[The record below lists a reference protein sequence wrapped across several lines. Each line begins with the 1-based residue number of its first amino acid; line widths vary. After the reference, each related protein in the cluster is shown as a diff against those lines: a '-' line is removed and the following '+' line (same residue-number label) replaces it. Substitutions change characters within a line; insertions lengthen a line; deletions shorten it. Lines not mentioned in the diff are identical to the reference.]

1 MVICAR
7 MAENDEP
14 RRKSEADQTLI
25 GVPPP
30 RIESSV
36 EALHRAPV
44 YVRSGTSVADVEPA
58 LASAPHGSSSRRAS
72 EVPVAVPSL
81 RAGKERGF
89 ATRDRWLE
97 LARTRPVLWMV
108 VAPVLTA
115 LLAVWLG
122 HHGAAHRTAAVGS
135 RNRVAEPVASAPA
148 MPPAVS
154 ITELEAKPP
163 GSLSAR
169 ELVLLADARSERE
182 RGAASA
188 LRQKVEA
195 NPALASDSN
204 VQNELLRF
212 ANDDRTARDALAAMA
227 ALEPP
232 VGADLLYEVWTRTPE
247 RSDTTELARA
257 LLYSADLRPKTSPAL
272 AVALALRAAESCEQ
286 YRAILPEALKLG
298 DRRAV
303 HLLTKLNVKRGCG
316 PKKNEDCFAC
326 LRAAKDE
333 LSATINAV
341 KSRHP
346 PSYAAD

>member
-1 MVICAR
+1 
-7 MAENDEP
+7 
-14 RRKSEADQTLI
+14 
-25 GVPPP
+25 
-30 RIESSV
+30 
-36 EALHRAPV
+36 
-44 YVRSGTSVADVEPA
+44 
-58 LASAPHGSSSRRAS
+58 
-72 EVPVAVPSL
+72 VAVPSS
-81 RAGKERGF
+81 RSGKAGGSG
-89 ATRDRWLE
+89 ARDRWLE
-97 LARTRPVLWMV
+97 VARTRPVLWMV

-115 LLAVWLG
+115 LIAVWLG
-122 HHGAAHRTAAVGS
+122 HHGASHRAAAVGN
-135 RNRVAEPVASAPA
+135 RTRVAEPIASVAAK
-148 MPPAVS
+148 PPTVS
-154 ITELEAKPP
+154 IAELEAKPP

-169 ELVLLADARSERE
+169 ELVRLAEARSERE

-204 VQNELLRF
+204 VQNELLRL

-257 LLYSADLRPKTSPAL
+257 LLYSADVRPKASPAL
-272 AVALALRAAESCEQ
+272 AVALALRTAESCEQ
-286 YRAILPEALKLG
+286 YRAILPDALKVG

-303 HLLTKLNVKRGCG
+303 HLLTKLNAKRGCG

-341 KSRHP
+341 KSRHA